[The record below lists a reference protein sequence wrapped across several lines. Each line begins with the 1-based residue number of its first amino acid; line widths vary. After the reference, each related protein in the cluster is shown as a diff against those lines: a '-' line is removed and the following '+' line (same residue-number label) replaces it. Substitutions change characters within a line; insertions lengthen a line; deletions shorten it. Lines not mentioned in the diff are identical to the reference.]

1 MKEKIINIVVPIAI
15 VAVLILA
22 SAFDSI
28 YNLIF

>member
-1 MKEKIINIVVPIAI
+1 MKEKIINIVVPVVI

>member
-1 MKEKIINIVVPIAI
+1 MKEKIINIIVPIVI
-15 VAVLILA
+15 VGVLVLA